1 MKTKRVKI
9 IVSWAAVAVCMGII
23 FFFSAQNGE
32 ASGDTSGRLMQLL
45 ELLNLPINEAI
56 LRNLAHFLEFTGLAV
71 LVFNALYQTCGR
83 KRPFLSFMIASAY
96 AVTDEIHQLFVEGRA
111 CTVEDWLTDSL
122 GAASGIIVLSLLI
135 YIFSCFKRGRTD

>member
-1 MKTKRVKI
+1 MKIKRIKI
-9 IVSWAAVAVCMGII
+9 AVSWIAVAVCMGVI
-23 FFFSAQNGE
+23 FFFSAQNGK

-45 ELLNLPINEAI
+45 ELLRLPINEAI

-83 KRPFLSFMIASAY
+83 KRPFLSFAITSVY
-96 AVTDEIHQLFVEGRA
+96 AVTDELHQLFVEGRA
-111 CTVEDWLTDSL
+111 CTVEDWITDSL
-122 GAASGIIVLSLLI
+122 GAASGVIALTILI